1 MLTFRAYFRIKNETI
16 AVIIMEIIERT
27 QIRLQTER
35 QTNGQTERQFETN
48 NPTTTPLHK
57 QLRCV

>member
-1 MLTFRAYFRIKNETI
+1 MLTFRIYFRIKNEMI

-27 QIRLQTER
+27 QIRLQTDKR
-35 QTNGQTERQFETN
+35 TERRRDNLKLITPQ
-48 NPTTTPLHK
+48 PHPLHK